1 MELTGLKGPY
11 NKYWFELLRRQA
23 RNLYLNME
31 YGTDFNKLAPS
42 ATPAKLWKKFRSQ
55 PLHRLPVRVCRRLWR
70 DVRTALA

>member
-1 MELTGLKGPY
+1 
-11 NKYWFELLRRQA
+11 
-23 RNLYLNME
+23 ME

-55 PLHRLPVRVCRRLWR
+55 PLHRLPARVCRRLWR